1 MNPLDDLPPDS
12 RTEVVA
18 AVRQAWP
25 RLESDAEAEEII
37 RCSEPLWN
45 ALEDRGGV
53 DTWAVGSSAACSLRH
68 SPCIRRA
75 TRDSP
80 VEVAVA
86 ARRLGQLD

>member
-1 MNPLDDLPPDS
+1 MDPLDDLPPDS

-53 DTWAVGSSAACSLRH
+53 DTWGGGEFCGVFPQALALIYKACN
-68 SPCIRRA
+68 P
-75 TRDSP
+75 
-80 VEVAVA
+80 
-86 ARRLGQLD
+86 